1 MHVVNSSS
9 DLARSK
15 RPQQQTR
22 GRRPVSVNVDSSL
35 SHLAKALFG
44 SKHLSHIFRGGGASG
59 GGLAG
64 GGGGKRGEWDLSDSF
79 IVNQIKT
86 GSGASRNKLLFL
98 DDSGLLDQADYEV
111 MSVSSPF
118 QAKSR

>member
-1 MHVVNSSS
+1 M
-9 DLARSK
+9 
-15 RPQQQTR
+15 
-22 GRRPVSVNVDSSL
+22 SVNVDSSL

-44 SKHLSHIFRGGGASG
+44 SRHLSHIFRGGTAG

-64 GGGGKRGEWDLSDSF
+64 VGGGKRGEWDLSDSF